1 MNTDNI
7 SKGYAYTSTM
17 TNVRTAVYG
26 TEQQNVSLYSSC
38 ANQQEKTKENTT
50 VSAGIDLSFSKE
62 GKTLQKIVRETGV
75 WKEITQQEQEQI
87 NVEEEKVDV
96 KDDQENQAEALIKS
110 LEEKLQRLQEKK
122 KIKKEAPTF
131 IVSACHMFLLILKYS
146 CGKST
151 GVLVIFFITFFL
163 S

>member
-17 TNVRTAVYG
+17 TNARTAVYG

-62 GKTLQKIVRETGV
+62 GKKLQKIVRETGV
-75 WKEITQQEQEQI
+75 WKEIAQQEQEQI